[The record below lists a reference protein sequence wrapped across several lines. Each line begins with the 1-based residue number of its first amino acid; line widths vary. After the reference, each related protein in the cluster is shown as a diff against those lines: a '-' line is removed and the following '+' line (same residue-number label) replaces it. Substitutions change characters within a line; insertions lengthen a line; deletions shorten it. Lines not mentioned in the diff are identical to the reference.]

1 MLLLHVLLFIYRME
15 YQKSIVNTVIESIKE
30 KKGTNITIA
39 DLSEIESAS
48 VQKFII
54 CSAKSTTQVTAI
66 ADNIRERLLLVNG
79 TKPYAYDGYKN
90 SQWVVIDYGELF
102 VHVFLPETRNYYKLE
117 QLWNDA
123 VFTHIPDEE

>member
-1 MLLLHVLLFIYRME
+1 ME
-15 YQKSIVNTVIESIKE
+15 KLQDSLIDIVIESIKE
-30 KKGTNITIA
+30 KKGTGIAVA

-48 VQKFII
+48 VQKFVI

-66 ADNIRERLLLVNG
+66 ADNIRDRLLAETG
-79 TKPYAYDGYKN
+79 RKPFAYDGYKN
-90 SQWVVIDYGELF
+90 SQWIVIDYGKFF

-123 VFTHIPDEE
+123 VFTYVPDED

>member
-1 MLLLHVLLFIYRME
+1 ME
-15 YQKSIVNTVIESIKE
+15 ESRKNLVNTAVESIKE
-30 KKGTNITIA
+30 KKGTDIVIA
-39 DLSEIESAS
+39 DLSEIECAS

-66 ADNIRERLLLVNG
+66 ADNVREQLLSETG

-90 SQWVVIDYGELF
+90 SQWIVIDYGELF

-123 VFTHIPDEE
+123 DFTYVPNEE

>member
-1 MLLLHVLLFIYRME
+1 ME
-15 YQKSIVNTVIESIKE
+15 ERHNSLVNTVIDSIKE
-30 KKGTNITIA
+30 KKGSGITIA
-39 DLSEIESAS
+39 DLSEIDSAS

-66 ADNIRERLLLVNG
+66 ADNIRERLLNETG

-90 SQWVVIDYGELF
+90 SQWIVIDYGELF

-123 VFTHIPDEE
+123 KFTHIPDEE